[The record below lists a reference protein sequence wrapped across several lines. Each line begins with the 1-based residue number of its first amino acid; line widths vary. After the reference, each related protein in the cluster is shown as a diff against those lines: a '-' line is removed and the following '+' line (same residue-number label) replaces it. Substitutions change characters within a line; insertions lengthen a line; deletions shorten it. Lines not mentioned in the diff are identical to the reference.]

1 MQCGKTLDNR
11 SCLPKYC
18 LACFQRNL
26 DERLAA
32 EPALTLSE
40 PATPGTLQAEAD
52 LPMRDSEPECG
63 WPRRKRES
71 EQCWYARVQA
81 HLDGPDKR
89 KKQKAYMSTWRS
101 SMTEA
106 DRRAWK
112 DGIQKRVSA
121 EGPVVEPAEEPGTEE
136 LDRGQ
141 VAESRQQEPVKV
153 KETSLVLLE
162 KIRELLQEFT
172 ALSATHSDR
181 LQHVEGR
188 YRMYRQLVSWL
199 LDGLFPSCNALANDE
214 RLAALHIERKKLGML
229 HQVVVAGGV
238 LPEEAPP
245 AFRTGAF
252 TCVDGDVFQAFPNL

>member
-1 MQCGKTLDNR
+1 MAVVPSEAHVHSRQRRRLFHLLLAIQKQMGHSTLWCGAWNAMRQYR

-89 KKQKAYMSTWRS
+89 KKQKTYMSTWRS

-121 EGPVVEPAEEPGTEE
+121 EGPVEEPAEEPGTEE

-153 KETSLVLLE
+153 KETSRVLLQ
-162 KIRELLQEFT
+162 KPSFQE
-172 ALSATHSDR
+172 
-181 LQHVEGR
+181 Q
-188 YRMYRQLVSWL
+188 
-199 LDGLFPSCNALANDE
+199 
-214 RLAALHIERKKLGML
+214 
-229 HQVVVAGGV
+229 
-238 LPEEAPP
+238 
-245 AFRTGAF
+245 
-252 TCVDGDVFQAFPNL
+252 